1 MNLFLM
7 KMQKKFGK
15 YAIPNLPL
23 IIVIVYGLGFLM
35 NNIFGPEIWAS
46 AVSLNPYA
54 ILHGQV
60 WRLFSWVFVPE
71 ETNIFFILIVLYF
84 YYSLGRTL
92 EKTWG
97 SFMFNLYFFSG
108 LIITIVGAFV
118 LSGILMVFGKEWLV
132 DMESMLVYMNGG
144 VECPFIRGGSYIHET
159 ISLSFGMYYITLS
172 IFLAFAMMYPDMKV
186 YLFFIIPIKVK
197 VMGIIYLIMLGFGI
211 ITSFITVRGGVATI
225 HWQIGMIQLVSV
237 GASLLNTFI
246 FFLLTRRGIRKTPKE
261 IKRQH
266 EYKVKV
272 KKAVPASRHKCE
284 ICGVTDEGNDNI
296 TFRYCSKCSG
306 SHEYCQEHL
315 FTHTHIK

>member
-1 MNLFLM
+1 MNKFLM
-7 KMQKKFGK
+7 KMQRKFGK

-23 IIVIVYGLGFLM
+23 FIVIIYGFGFLM
-35 NNIFGPEIWAS
+35 SYIIPNWVG

-54 ILHGQV
+54 IMHGQV

-71 ETNIFFILIVLYF
+71 NTNIFFILIVLYF

-108 LIITIVGAFV
+108 LLVTVLGAFL
-118 LSGILMVFGKEWLV
+118 LSAILWFFGRDWVMGMEQVFIA
-132 DMESMLVYMNGG
+132 MNGG
-144 VECPFIRGGSYIHET
+144 NTCPAILGGSYIFDY
-159 ISLSFGMYYITLS
+159 ISHSFGMYYITLS

-186 YLFFIIPIKVK
+186 YLFFILPIKVK
-197 VMGIIYLIMLGFGI
+197 VMAIIYLIVLGFGI
-211 ITSFITVRGGVATI
+211 LTSFVGVDGGTFVFT
-225 HWQIGMIQLVSV
+225 WQMGLIELISI
-237 GASLLNTFI
+237 GASLYNTF
-246 FFLLTRRGIRKTPKE
+246 FFFIITRKGIRRTPKE

-272 KKAVPASRHKCE
+272 KKATPVSRHKCSV
-284 ICGVTDEGNDNI
+284 CGATDETNPEL
-296 TFRYCSKCSG
+296 TFRYCSKCNG

-315 FTHTHIK
+315 FTHTHVK

>member
-1 MNLFLM
+1 MNKFLA
-7 KMQKKFGK
+7 KMQRKFGK

-23 IIVIVYGLGFLM
+23 FIVIIYGLGYIM
-35 NNIFGPEIWAS
+35 QYVIPNWVS

-54 ILHGQV
+54 IMHGQV

-71 ETNIFFILIVLYF
+71 NTSIFFVLIVLYF

-92 EKTWG
+92 ERTWG
-97 SFMFNLYFFSG
+97 SFMFNIYFFSG
-108 LIITIVGAFV
+108 LIITVVGAFV

-132 DMESMLVYMNGG
+132 DMETNLVIMNHGE
-144 VECPFIRGGSYIHET
+144 ECPFIRGGSYIHEL
-159 ISLSFGMYYITLS
+159 ISHSFGMYYITLS

-186 YLFFIIPIKVK
+186 YVFFVLPIKVK

-211 ITSFITVRGGVATI
+211 ITSFITVRGGVI
-225 HWQIGMIQLVSV
+225 NIRWEIGLIQLVSV

-246 FFLLTRRGIRKTPKE
+246 FFLLTKRGIRKTPKE

-272 KKAVPASRHKCE
+272 KKATPISRHKCDV
-284 ICGVTDEGNDNI
+284 CGATDETNPELS
-296 TFRYCSKCSG
+296 FRFCSKCNG

-315 FTHTHIK
+315 FSHTHVK